1 MASFAVKFL
10 GCKVSQADAMI
21 ARRALLAAGHVEVAE
36 DQAELHVINTCCIT
50 SEAEAKS
57 RQAVRRSLKAADRVL
72 VGGCAVNLNGAQ
84 FREIDERVGAF
95 VGTAEEVAGAMAA
108 DLGGCADLEHDVL
121 VRRSPPQPDRTR
133 GFIKVQDGCDCHC
146 AYCIIPTV
154 RGAARSRPVGAVLDE
169 ARRRVEQGQP
179 EMVLTGISVGDYRD
193 PDRGLEL
200 GELMLAVAR
209 VPGVERV
216 RLSSVE
222 VIHVKDSLLEALA
235 TEPKVCPHL
244 HVPMQSGDDDVLRAM
259 GRHYDANTYLE
270 IIAALKDAVPDV
282 NVTTD
287 VIVGF
292 PTETDDAFERT
303 LRAVDA
309 AGITKVHTFSYSPRP
324 GTDAERLGDRIP
336 PEEKKR
342 RSREMRARS
351 EVRSR
356 HHRAAKLG
364 RSERVL
370 IDKMA
375 DAQCSGYTAD
385 YTRCYLPAG
394 AGGRGEVVDVSC
406 REIHADGIRGEIRQV
421 PGLS

>member
-21 ARRALLAAGHVEVAE
+21 ARRALLAAGHTEAAE
-36 DQAELHVINTCCIT
+36 DEAELHVINTCCIT

-57 RQAVRRSLKAADRVL
+57 RQAVRRSLRSADRVL
-72 VGGCAVNLNGAQ
+72 VAGCAVNLNGAQ
-84 FREIDERVGAF
+84 FAEIDERVSAF

-108 DLGGCADLEHDVL
+108 GLGACADLGRAVPA
-121 VRRSPPQPDRTR
+121 RPASDRTR
-133 GFIKVQDGCDCHC
+133 GFIKIQDGCDSHC

-154 RGAARSRPVGAVLDE
+154 RGAARSRPAAAVMEE
-169 ARRRVEQGQP
+169 ARRRVDHGQP

-193 PDRGLEL
+193 PQDGLEL
-200 GELMLAVAR
+200 GELMVAVAQ

-244 HVPMQSGDDDVLRAM
+244 HVPMQSGDDQVLSAM
-259 GRHYDANTYLE
+259 GRHYTADEYLDA
-270 IIAALKDAVPDV
+270 IATLRQAVPHV

-292 PTETDDAFERT
+292 PTETEDAFHRT
-303 LRAVDA
+303 LDAVDA
-309 AGITKVHTFSYSPRP
+309 ANITKVHTFSYSPRP
-324 GTDAERLGDRIP
+324 GTVAEQLGDRVSP
-336 PEEKKR
+336 QEKKR
-342 RSREMRARS
+342 RSQTLRGRS

-356 HHRAAKLG
+356 HHRTAKLG
-364 RSERVL
+364 HRQRVL
-370 IDKMA
+370 VDKTA
-375 DAQCSGYTAD
+375 DTQCTGYTAD
-385 YTRCYLPAG
+385 YTRCYLPPG
-394 AGGRGEVVDVSC
+394 AAARGQLVDVRC
-406 REIHADGIRGEIRQV
+406 DELHADGIRCGAILEV
-421 PGLS
+421 